1 MTYAGDVTWDVWVDY
16 HRTDGE
22 GLTHTNVRN
31 AKSGVRLEPGAHVV
45 VGNEEA
51 DPAVAQVIAVE
62 ERGVLLVRVLPG
74 SVEDNLGLVAS
85 ETG

>member
-1 MTYAGDVTWDVWVDY
+1 MDWDVWVDY
-16 HRTDGE
+16 HRTDGA
-22 GLTHTNVRN
+22 GLTHTNIRN
-31 AKSGVRLEPGAHVV
+31 AKAGLRLEPGVHVV

-51 DPAVAQVIAVE
+51 DPAVAQVVGIE